1 MSASQLTITDPI
13 KNNKKCL
20 VVLNGPS
27 VESLRQLTSSIICH
41 QEQFE
46 IIAVNRWFNI
56 FQILQLPA
64 PNYVIV
70 GKNSLSYNIPFMK
83 KYPYTTFYGIDPCP
97 FKNYRR
103 LQFGPTKVYDQT
115 IDMKGS
121 LWWSG
126 LYAIQL
132 ALKKEYKEIHIFGFT
147 CTDHPDYGD
156 RMLRA
161 PIKNGNIS
169 KIIEFLKELKDKGL
183 LKKMAFYEDPTT
195 HPFRDLIF

>member
-1 MSASQLTITDPI
+1 MSTSQLPITDSI
-13 KNNKKCL
+13 KNDKKCL

-27 VESLRQLTSSIICH
+27 VESLRQLASSIICH

-83 KYPYTTFYGIDPCP
+83 KYPYITFYGIDPCP

-103 LQFGPTKVYDQT
+103 LQFGRTKVYDQT

-147 CTDHPDYGD
+147 CTDQPDYGD

-161 PIKNGNIS
+161 PIKNSNIS

-183 LKKMAFYEDPTT
+183 LKKIAFYEDPNT